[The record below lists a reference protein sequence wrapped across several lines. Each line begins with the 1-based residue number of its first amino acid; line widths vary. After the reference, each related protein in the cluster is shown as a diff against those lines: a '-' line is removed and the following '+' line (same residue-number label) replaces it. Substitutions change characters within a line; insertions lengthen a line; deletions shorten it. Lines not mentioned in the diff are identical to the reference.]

1 MFVTV
6 KLHSNVKG
14 EINSFLSKFYNTDL
28 NIYDDLYWKKDYKNP
43 IELSDIIGA
52 FIDNREKF
60 NNLYMWICIDKNVFI
75 HINDSNANNII
86 RYLFERFP
94 Y

>member
-14 EINSFLSKFYNTDL
+14 EINNFLSKFYNTNL
-28 NIYDDLYWKKDYKNP
+28 NIPDDLYWRKNYKNP
-43 IELSDIIGA
+43 IELSDIIGI
-52 FIDNREKF
+52 FIDNKEKF
-60 NNLYMWICIDKNVFI
+60 SNLYMWICIDKNVFI
-75 HINDSNANNII
+75 NVNDSNANEII